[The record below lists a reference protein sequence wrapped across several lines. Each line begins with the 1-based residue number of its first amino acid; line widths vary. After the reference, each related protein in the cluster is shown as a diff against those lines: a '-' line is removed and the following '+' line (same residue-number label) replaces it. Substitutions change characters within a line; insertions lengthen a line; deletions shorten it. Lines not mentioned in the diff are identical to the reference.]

1 NMTKTIQN
9 IKNEDNKCFYYCIF
23 AYLYNLEKSQA
34 KDEDNEDNKTPRR
47 YGDMKHLSPYINKN
61 KDKVKF
67 DNIEF
72 PFEFNDDIF
81 RMFEDMN
88 PLIALKV
95 LYFHHEDENDTV
107 GNVHLSYINDDIYDK
122 RPHQI
127 KLLYIDPLNNPA
139 VTDKERMNGHFCLI
153 RDEVSLM
160 TKLNSKHKEK
170 LCYHEKCDQYFSS
183 QKAFA
188 NHIKICTGEK
198 VTLVT
203 MPKENSKLSFDSQA
217 KFQVRCPLIV
227 YADFETMNTKYLVN
241 PGDKIKY
248 L

>member
-1 NMTKTIQN
+1 MVFNQLDDTVRNIKNSQSGFSLFNVARVQFSIIPFTASIGSSYIKLSGILTNMTKTIQN

-23 AYLYNLEKSQA
+23 AYFYNLEKSQA

-47 YGDMKHLSPYINKN
+47 YGDMKHISAYINKN

-107 GNVHLSYINDDIYDK
+107 GNELWSLEYYFHYNRRKTIVY
-122 RPHQI
+122 
-127 KLLYIDPLNNPA
+127 
-139 VTDKERMNGHFCLI
+139 HFL
-153 RDEVSLM
+153 EVSREIFTFL
-160 TKLNSKHKEK
+160 THIRQNNKSFFRLDLIWINIH
-170 LCYHEKCDQYFSS
+170 LCVV
-183 QKAFA
+183 
-188 NHIKICTGEK
+188 I
-198 VTLVT
+198 
-203 MPKENSKLSFDSQA
+203 
-217 KFQVRCPLIV
+217 
-227 YADFETMNTKYLVN
+227 
-241 PGDKIKY
+241 
-248 L
+248 